1 MMPIEPIEHLI
12 RDELTKI
19 VDPET
24 GLSIMRMNII
34 HDLKVGQHGEVSLV
48 FRPSSPVCPMA
59 FALANSIKTRIEALD
74 GVLSLSMKVE
84 NYNRAE
90 QLENVLSESSSTK

>member
-1 MMPIEPIEHLI
+1 MTAEATEHKVQE
-12 RDELTKI
+12 ELAKI

-34 HDLKVGQHGEVSLV
+34 HDLKVGEQGDVSLI

-59 FALANSIKTRIEALD
+59 FALANAVKTRVEAVD
-74 GVLSLSMKVE
+74 GVSSVALKVE

-90 QLENVLSESSSTK
+90 QLEKVINEAS